1 MYIDIYMYKMGGGGL
16 GYSFNTVMV
25 VCITF
30 ITIKTRLFSLTLSL
44 YTHNRKERTHSSIQQ
59 ELFNLNPMLVH
70 TCTAVESRQSTG
82 HCEIIQGTVLG
93 IVGTH

>member
-1 MYIDIYMYKMGGGGL
+1 MISCSLNFLKDEKKNACILTYTCIKWGEG

-30 ITIKTRLFSLTLSL
+30 ITIKTSLTLSL

-59 ELFNLNPMLVH
+59 
-70 TCTAVESRQSTG
+70 
-82 HCEIIQGTVLG
+82 G
-93 IVGTH
+93 IV